1 MTAHEKYPALM
12 AYIDSRNAIPKWYD
26 TLCADEAAAVR
37 GELADVAADLTR
49 AQADYAAAQAPGRN
63 TFPYNSAMGEYLGLP
78 INPGNHEP
86 EHGYYMAACVMSHAA
101 FGVAQREA
109 SRLIAE
115 GRPLRIVA
123 ARAKA
128 TRKPLRFHV
137 FAGPEQIKIEG
148 ESAVIHNGK
157 VHGRLSANWSTET
170 CMVALALALRT
181 GAAYGESAT

>member
-1 MTAHEKYPALM
+1 MTAREKYPALM

-26 TLCADEAAAVR
+26 TLCADSASATA
-37 GELADVAADLTR
+37 GNLADVAADLAR
-49 AQADYAAAQAPGRN
+49 AQVDYAASVAPGCS
-63 TFPYNSAMGEYLGLP
+63 TYPYNSAMGDYLGLP

-86 EHGYYMAACVMSHAA
+86 EHGYYMATRVMHLTT

-109 SRLIAE
+109 LRLIAE

-123 ARAKA
+123 ARAKV

-137 FAGPEQIKIEG
+137 FTGPEQIKVDG
-148 ESAVIHNGK
+148 ESATISNGK
-157 VHGRLSANWSTET
+157 VRGRLGSSWSTET